1 MASPLHPGWG
11 ITEALTVTT
20 LFHFFEFFATMKLCS
35 YMWTDENVFISHYF
49 QGCSHRLTVAGL
61 KAGLGLAAVNFICEE
76 HMNLLKL
83 MAS

>member
-1 MASPLHPGWG
+1 
-11 ITEALTVTT
+11 
-20 LFHFFEFFATMKLCS
+20 MKLCS